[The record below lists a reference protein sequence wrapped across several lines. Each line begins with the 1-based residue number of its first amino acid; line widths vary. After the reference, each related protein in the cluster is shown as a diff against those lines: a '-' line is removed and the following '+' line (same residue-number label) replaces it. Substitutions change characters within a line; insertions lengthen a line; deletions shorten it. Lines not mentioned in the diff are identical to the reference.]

1 MALGITPGRKQ
12 GATSGGPA
20 GGANADRNSSS
31 VAPTPSSANSPAH
44 PQRLF
49 PSIATNPAYSDLNR
63 TVLDVLL
70 ARLPSDADLAA
81 SIDIYFT
88 EISWTWAIVCQPQL
102 RTELDEFVRLRAR
115 GLAHTV
121 DPAWLA
127 LLFIVLALTLSAQH
141 DIAHWESAAE
151 AGFEARTQQFYD
163 SARFCLDMSNFCST
177 PQMRSLTTVLLFI
190 NYLTI
195 RKRFLFLI
203 VMENAADSAL
213 IHEVP
218 VQVPDYG
225 GLKRK
230 ARVMPLI
237 ACAIRMGQ
245 YLDVGPPSSLLYSL
259 ELSTELFV

>member
-1 MALGITPGRKQ
+1 MNRCRLEDLALGITPGRKQ
-12 GATSGGPA
+12 GAATGA
-20 GGANADRNSSS
+20 GATAAERTSSS
-31 VAPTPSSANSPAH
+31 VAATPSSANSPFH

-49 PSIATNPAYSDLNR
+49 PSIATNPPHSDLNR

-70 ARLPSDADLAA
+70 ARLPSDADLLA

-102 RTELDEFVRLRAR
+102 RAELDEFLRLRAR

-127 LLFIVLALTLSAQH
+127 LLFVVLALTLSAQH

-195 RKRFLFLI
+195 CKFCLTWGACGLWLTD
-203 VMENAADSAL
+203 VWVHSA
-213 IHEVP
+213 
-218 VQVPDYG
+218 G
-225 GLKRK
+225 
-230 ARVMPLI
+230 AS
-237 ACAIRMGQ
+237 A
-245 YLDVGPPSSLLYSL
+245 
-259 ELSTELFV
+259 